1 MKKFISLIICVC
13 LSFVLIPSA
22 NAEQELIVDNFS
34 VHSNYHEFTSD
45 ELKGTKFE
53 GMHVEF
59 FDGVAYI
66 DDLNSSEPK
75 RANKPGTGL
84 HIKEKLVG
92 YLIEGIVI
100 YIAGYDGPH
109 FTAAAIA
116 SLVDAAKNLNDS
128 IADAFYQSYMAK
140 VNRVVT
146 RSGRDCVAAS
156 GGLWRCTMAYFGDDG
171 DE

>member
-45 ELKGTKFE
+45 ELIDTKFQ

-66 DDLNSSEPK
+66 TDLNSVEPESVT
-75 RANKPGTGL
+75 AAGVAIFIAGIL
-84 HIKEKLVG
+84 AG
-92 YLIEGIVI
+92 YLIDGVI
-100 YIAGYDGPH
+100 IYTTGYSGGQL
-109 FTAAAIA
+109 TSSAIA
-116 SLVDAAKNLNDS
+116 SLVDAAKELKDT
-128 IADAFYQSYMAK
+128 IAEAFFPSNTSN
-140 VNRVVT
+140 VSRVVT
-146 RSGRDCVAAS
+146 RSGRDCVAAG
-156 GGLWRCTMAYFGDDG
+156 GGLWRCTMAYFG
-171 DE
+171 EE